1 MNVPTAGVTNIGLS
15 RMAKMRLSTVVPVG
29 ESGKAQAT
37 AVDMASRLLMEGNII
52 ALPTDT
58 IYGLAACAQN
68 TTAVRKLYGV
78 KGRDSAK
85 PLAMC
90 VGEVE
95 DVRLWSKADILPD
108 GLLKA
113 LLPGPVTVILERSP
127 LLNRELNPNCSKV
140 GIRVPDHPFVRKL
153 AQNVSSPLAL
163 TSANLSNEP
172 SSLNVREFE
181 NLWPQLG
188 AVFDG
193 GSLGNAQSTS
203 SRAGSTV
210 VDLSNEGKYHIV
222 RNGIAP
228 LHTVEILHQFGLEPF
243 CNLQNTTIQ

>member
-1 MNVPTAGVTNIGLS
+1 
-15 RMAKMRLSTVVPVG
+15 MRLSTVVPVG
-29 ESGKAQAT
+29 ESGQVQAN
-37 AVDMASRLLMEGNII
+37 AVDLACRLLNGGNII

-85 PLAMC
+85 PLAVC

-127 LLNRELNPNCSKV
+127 LLNTELNPNCSKV
-140 GIRVPDHPFVRKL
+140 GVRVPNHPFVRKI
-153 AQNVSSPLAL
+153 AQSVSSPLAL

-172 SSLNVREFE
+172 SSLNIKEFE
-181 NLWPQLG
+181 NLWPQLD
-188 AVFDG
+188 AIFDG
-193 GSLGNAQSTS
+193 GSLVALQSTS

-210 VDLSNEGKYHIV
+210 VDLSVKGKYHIV
-222 RNGIAP
+222 RNGSA
-228 LHTVEILHQFGLEPF
+228 LLQTVEILEKFGLKPF
-243 CNLQNTTIQ
+243 YDLQNSIIQ

>member
-1 MNVPTAGVTNIGLS
+1 
-15 RMAKMRLSTVVPVG
+15 MRLSTVVPVG
-29 ESGKAQAT
+29 ESGQVQAN
-37 AVDMASRLLMEGNII
+37 AVDLACRLLNGGNII

-85 PLAMC
+85 PLAVC

-127 LLNRELNPNCSKV
+127 LLNTELNPNCSKV
-140 GIRVPDHPFVRKL
+140 GVRVPNHPFVRKI
-153 AQNVSSPLAL
+153 AQSVSSPLAL

-172 SSLNVREFE
+172 SSLNIKEFE
-181 NLWPQLG
+181 NLWPQLD
-188 AVFDG
+188 AIFDG
-193 GSLGNAQSTS
+193 GSLVALQSTS

-210 VDLSNEGKYHIV
+210 VDLSVKGKYHIV
-222 RNGIAP
+222 RNGSA
-228 LHTVEILHQFGLEPF
+228 LSQTVEILEKFGLKPF
-243 CNLQNTTIQ
+243 YDLQNSIIQ